1 MLETLP
7 GHRQSESDLILGP
20 VLQYC
25 NSLTRFGRNPFQR
38 LRPLRLS
45 ILHTSQK

>member
-20 VLQYC
+20 VPAILQF
-25 NSLTRFGRNPFQR
+25 SDSIWATRFRDFAFK
-38 LRPLRLS
+38 
-45 ILHTSQK
+45 T